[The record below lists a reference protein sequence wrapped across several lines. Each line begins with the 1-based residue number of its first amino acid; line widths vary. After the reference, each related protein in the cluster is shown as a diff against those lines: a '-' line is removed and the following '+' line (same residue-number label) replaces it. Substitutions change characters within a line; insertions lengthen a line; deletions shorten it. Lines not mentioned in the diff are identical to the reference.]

1 MIPSYKK
8 SIKECDKDSDNSGG
22 SPDSELDS
30 GISING
36 HYDHIDH
43 LRGKNRLDYE
53 RIEEIKT
60 MTGKVKQFW
69 LICLTFLLIFRGNDV
84 EPDQQGGTPKE
95 RTTTDFGNIEAILPG

>member
-1 MIPSYKK
+1 MSLPRSSSGRRSSFKFSTLKHMIPSYKK

-60 MTGKVKQFW
+60 MTGKVKQF
-69 LICLTFLLIFRGNDV
+69 
-84 EPDQQGGTPKE
+84 
-95 RTTTDFGNIEAILPG
+95 